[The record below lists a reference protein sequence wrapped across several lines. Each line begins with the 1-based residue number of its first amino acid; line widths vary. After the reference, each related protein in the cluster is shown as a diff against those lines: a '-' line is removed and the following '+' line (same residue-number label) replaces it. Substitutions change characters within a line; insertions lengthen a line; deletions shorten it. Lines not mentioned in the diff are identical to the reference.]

1 MLASGPDLVK
11 HDKRDMA
18 HHIPPSLTSDHS
30 QPPEAEPSK
39 IKSAARYFRLPH
51 LANLAWP
58 AHPTRWRDVPRRL
71 RPSAVSILRL
81 TAAAVVTYLLTLVI
95 TRGAVDLTGPL
106 TALLVM
112 QASAYS
118 TLRMGAIR
126 VGAVLAGVF
135 VAILLSLWIGLTWWS
150 LGAAIAASLVL
161 GKIFRLGEQ
170 AIEAPISAML
180 ILGVTSPDVA
190 AETRVLNTL
199 IGAGV
204 GIAFNLIYPPALPT
218 GRAGRAIIDVAE
230 ATAAPVDAASAAL
243 TEGPIGREQ
252 VQDWLDRVRAAARRL
267 SSATQTVASLKDSRR
282 FNPRA
287 IGTTD
292 IEPVLASG
300 LHTLESCQLATRA
313 LFVVLLAEVPN
324 EDRPDDPYG
333 EELRGAFA
341 VVLHDIADCIRAF
354 GSLVLAEAEEREE
367 EAERSLDESLDI
379 LRETQAILTELIMV
393 NVQENKS
400 SWLLRGSILAAVEH
414 VLNQLD
420 LQDRA
425 RARQQWKAEQRTKP
439 LSQLP
444 PIVQAALPHPDRPS
458 LRGLPRGTSWRQ
470 SLVRQVDEQDHY
482 DAGDNNRN

>member
-1 MLASGPDLVK
+1 VTKIESVASYL
-11 HDKRDMA
+11 
-18 HHIPPSLTSDHS
+18 
-30 QPPEAEPSK
+30 
-39 IKSAARYFRLPH
+39 RLRQ

-58 AHPTRWRDVPRRL
+58 GHPTHWRDVPRRL
-71 RPSAVSILRL
+71 RPSAVNILRL
-81 TAAAVVTYLLTLVI
+81 TAAAVVSYLLTLAI
-95 TRGAVDLTGPL
+95 TKGAIDLTGPL

-118 TLRMGAIR
+118 TLKTGAVR
-126 VGAVLAGVF
+126 VGAVLAGVL

-161 GKIFRLGEQ
+161 AKIFRLGEQ

-218 GRAGRAIIDVAE
+218 RRAGRALVDVAE
-230 ATAAPVDAASAAL
+230 ATAAPLDAAGAGL

-267 SSATQTVASLKDSRR
+267 TSASETVASLKDSRR

-287 IGTTD
+287 LATTD

-300 LHTLESCQLATRA
+300 LSTLESSQLAIRA
-313 LFVVLLAEVPN
+313 LFVVLLAEVPTD
-324 EDRPDDPYG
+324 DRPDDPYG
-333 EELRGAFA
+333 EELRRAFA
-341 VVLHDIADCIRAF
+341 VVLHDVADCIRAF
-354 GSLVLAEAEEREE
+354 GSLVLAEVEEREE
-367 EAERSLDESLDI
+367 EAERSLDESLEI
-379 LRETQAILTELIMV
+379 LRETQAILSELIMV
-393 NVQENKS
+393 NAQENKS

-414 VLNQLD
+414 VLNQLN
-420 LQDRA
+420 LEDRA
-425 RARQQWKAEQRTKP
+425 RARQQWKNEQRTKP

-458 LRGLPRGTSWRQ
+458 LRGLPPGTSWRS
-470 SLVRQVDEQDHY
+470 SLTRQNDEQDHPE
-482 DAGDNNRN
+482 DSDVR

>member
-1 MLASGPDLVK
+1 M
-11 HDKRDMA
+11 
-18 HHIPPSLTSDHS
+18 
-30 QPPEAEPSK
+30 SK
-39 IKSAARYFRLPH
+39 IETAHSYLRWQY
-51 LANLAWP
+51 LAGLVWP
-58 AHPTRWRDVPRRL
+58 GHPARWRDVPSRL
-71 RPSAVSILRL
+71 RPTAVSTLRL
-81 TAAAVVTYLLTLVI
+81 TAAAVVSYLLTLAI
-95 TRGAVDLTGPL
+95 TGDAIDLTGPL

-118 TLRMGAIR
+118 TLKMGTVR
-126 VGAVLAGVF
+126 VGAVLAGVL
-135 VAILLSLWIGLTWWS
+135 VAILLSNWVGLTWWS
-150 LGAAIAASLVL
+150 LGAVIAASLIL

-170 AIEAPISAML
+170 AMEAPISAML

-218 GRAGRAIIDVAE
+218 RRAGRAMIDVAE
-230 ATAAPVDAASAAL
+230 ATAAPLDAASKAL
-243 TEGPIGREQ
+243 MEGPITGEQ
-252 VQDWLDRVRAAARRL
+252 VRDWLDRVRAGARRL
-267 SSATQTVASLKDSRR
+267 ESATKTVASLKDSRR

-287 IGTTD
+287 LATTD

-300 LHTLESCQLATRA
+300 LQTLESCQLAMRA
-313 LFVVLLAEVPN
+313 LFIVLLAEVPT
-324 EDRPDDPYG
+324 EERPDDPYG
-333 EELRGAFA
+333 EELRAAFA
-341 VVLHDIADCIRAF
+341 VVLHDVADCIRAF

-379 LRETQAILTELIMV
+379 LRETEAILTELITV

-414 VLNQLD
+414 VLNQLN
-420 LQDRA
+420 LENRA
-425 RARQQWKAEQRTKP
+425 RARQAWKNQQRVKP

-458 LRGLPRGTSWRQ
+458 LRGLPPGTSWRR
-470 SLVRQVDEQDHY
+470 SFVKPTDEQDHFIGR
-482 DAGDNNRN
+482 GDNED

>member
-1 MLASGPDLVK
+1 M
-11 HDKRDMA
+11 
-18 HHIPPSLTSDHS
+18 
-30 QPPEAEPSK
+30 SK
-39 IKSAARYFRLPH
+39 IESGVSYFRLRH
-51 LANLAWP
+51 LANLVWP
-58 AHPTRWRDVPRRL
+58 GHPSRWRDVPRRL
-71 RPSAVSILRL
+71 RPSAVNILRL
-81 TAAAVVTYLLTLVI
+81 TAAAVFSYLLTLAI
-95 TRGAVDLTGPL
+95 TSGAVDLTGPL

-118 TLRMGAIR
+118 TLKMGAVR

-135 VAILLSLWIGLTWWS
+135 VAILFSLWVGLTWWS

-161 GKIFRLGEQ
+161 AKIFRLGEQ
-170 AIEAPISAML
+170 AVEAPISAML

-204 GIAFNLIYPPALPT
+204 GIAFNFIYPPALPT
-218 GRAGRAIIDVAE
+218 RRAGRAIIDVAE
-230 ATAAPVDAASAAL
+230 ATATPLDAASAAL
-243 TEGPIGREQ
+243 TEGPIRGEQ

-267 SSATQTVASLKDSRR
+267 TSATETVASLKDSRR

-287 IGTTD
+287 IATTD

-300 LHTLESCQLATRA
+300 LHTLESCQLAIRA
-313 LFVVLLAEVPN
+313 LFVVLLAEVPT

-341 VVLHDIADCIRAF
+341 VVLHDVADCIRAF
-354 GSLVLAEAEEREE
+354 GSLVLAEVEEREE
-367 EAERSLDESLDI
+367 EAERSLDESLEI
-379 LRETQAILTELIMV
+379 LRETQAILSELIMV
-393 NVQENKS
+393 NAQENKS

-414 VLNQLD
+414 VLNQLN
-420 LQDRA
+420 LEDRA
-425 RARQQWKAEQRTKP
+425 RARQQWKNQQRTKP

-458 LRGLPRGTSWRQ
+458 LRGLPPGTSWRRPFT
-470 SLVRQVDEQDHY
+470 RQDDEQDHPEHTIEGE
-482 DAGDNNRN
+482 D